1 VVEDGG
7 REGSAAGASDG
18 EIRTG
23 GEAGRGEKWADGA
36 VAWAVVETGGG
47 KGGAAERDGVREGLG
62 GAARGGRKVER
73 HGSDLAA
80 GRRRWLRPTVAWRL
94 GGLRWKEEEWWRRK
108 ERWRRRN
115 EGRDKVSSGGVHR
128 SLLIHSF
135 LFIRR
140 DVTWH
145 GLQN

>member
-1 VVEDGG
+1 V
-7 REGSAAGASDG
+7 ASDG

-47 KGGAAERDGVREGLG
+47 KSGAAERDGGVREGLG

-80 GRRRWLRPTVAWRL
+80 GRREVVEAD
-94 GGLRWKEEEWWRRK
+94 GGLALRRSPV
-108 ERWRRRN
+108 
-115 EGRDKVSSGGVHR
+115 EGRRVVGKKGKVEKKK
-128 SLLIHSF
+128 
-135 LFIRR
+135 
-140 DVTWH
+140 
-145 GLQN
+145 